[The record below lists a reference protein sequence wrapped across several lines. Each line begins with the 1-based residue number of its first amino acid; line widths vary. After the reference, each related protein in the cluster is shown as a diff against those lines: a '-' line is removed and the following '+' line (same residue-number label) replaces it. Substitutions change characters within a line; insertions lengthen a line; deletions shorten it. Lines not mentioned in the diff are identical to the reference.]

1 MMDFMDTLKRGVDRA
16 GFELDRF
23 LRANR
28 VRSQLGGLKSQADE
42 EMRQI
47 GERVF
52 EQFQRGDSIHQDL
65 RPYCERIAQLRTDI
79 AQRESELEAINRESA
94 PQGPAEPFEAEPG
107 EPGSC
112 PGCGATAPEG
122 ATFCPRCGANLKAGP
137 EMPPPPPER
146 PAP

>member
-28 VRSQLGGLKSQADE
+28 VKSQLGGLRSQADE

-107 EPGSC
+107 EPSSC

-137 EMPPPPPER
+137 EMPPPPPEQ